1 MPSAA
6 LTRRQLLRGA
16 AAGIATVAAVPRAG
30 ATGHTA
36 AAAAPRAGAAGIG
49 TAATSP
55 AGATGVGATVFAPV
69 AGARATAQRD
79 APGPYADDVLP
90 AGVRSRFAA
99 DVNGLR
105 MHVLE
110 AGSKAGARAGVLL
123 LHGFPELAYSW
134 RRLMPALAAAGYHVI
149 APDLRGYGRT
159 DGAGVRYDDDLRPFR
174 MLNEVRDILSLVS
187 AFGYREV
194 HLAGHDFGSLVAS
207 WCAVARP
214 DVFRSVVLM
223 SAPFGGTATLP
234 FDTADAPAATSPT
247 VAAPD
252 IDAELASL
260 TPPRWHYRR
269 FYATRGA
276 NDDLWR
282 APQGVHDFLRAYY
295 HMKSADW
302 SGNRPVPLRA
312 WSAAELA
319 RLPRYYVLD
328 LGKGMAE
335 SVAEHMPSA
344 GEIAACEWLPD
355 DELRVYSAEYER
367 TGFQGGLQWYR
378 SVSSVSSIFGG
389 GINADLQVFA
399 GRTIDQP
406 SLFVAGVQDWGI
418 HQRPG
423 ALERME
429 TRACTDLRGLHL
441 LDGAGHWVQQE
452 KSAEVN
458 RLVLDFLD
466 SL

>member
-1 MPSAA
+1 MPAPP

-16 AAGIATVAAVPRAG
+16 AAGIATAAAG
-30 ATGHTA
+30 APT
-36 AAAAPRAGAAGIG
+36 RA
-49 TAATSP
+49 
-55 AGATGVGATVFAPV
+55 VGSVIT
-69 AGARATAQRD
+69 RQD
-79 APGPYADDVLP
+79 APESYPDAVLP
-90 AGVRSRFAA
+90 PGIRSRFVAN
-99 DVNGLR
+99 VNGLR

-110 AGSKAGARAGVLL
+110 AGSRAEDRAGVLL
-123 LHGFPELAYSW
+123 LHGFPELAFSW
-134 RRLMPALAAAGYHVI
+134 RRLMPDLAAAGYHVM

-159 DGAGVRYDDDLRPFR
+159 DGTGVGYDDDLHPFR
-174 MLNEVRDILSLVS
+174 MLNEVRDMLSLVS

-223 SAPFGGTATLP
+223 SAPFGGTAVLP
-234 FDTADAPAATSPT
+234 FDTVDSPAAPADAPAT
-247 VAAPD
+247 D
-252 IDAELASL
+252 INTDLAGL
-260 TPPRWHYRR
+260 DPPRWHYRR
-269 FYATRGA
+269 FYATREA
-276 NDDLWR
+276 NDEMWR

-295 HMKSADW
+295 HMKSGDW
-302 SGNRPVPLRA
+302 SGNRPEPLRE

-335 SVAEHMPSA
+335 TVAEHMPSA
-344 GEIAACEWLPD
+344 TEIAACEWLPD
-355 DELRVYSAEYER
+355 EELRVYSGEYRR

-378 SVSSVSSIFGG
+378 SVSSVSSLFGG

-399 GRTIDQP
+399 GRAIDQP
-406 SLFVAGVQDWGI
+406 SLFIAGARDWGI

-429 TRACTDLRGLHL
+429 TQACTDLRGLHL

-458 RLVLDFLD
+458 RLVLDFLR

>member
-1 MPSAA
+1 MPAPP
-6 LTRRQLLRGA
+6 LTRRQLLEGV
-16 AAGIATVAAVPRAG
+16 AAGIAT
-30 ATGHTA
+30 
-36 AAAAPRAGAAGIG
+36 AAAAPGAEAAGIA
-49 TAATSP
+49 TAATT
-55 AGATGVGATVFAPV
+55 ALRTTAAAPE
-69 AGARATAQRD
+69 TAQPDNEIR
-79 APGPYADDVLP
+79 PYADDVLP
-90 AGVRSRFAA
+90 AGVRSRFVAN
-99 DVNGLR
+99 VNGHR

-110 AGSKAGARAGVLL
+110 AGSRSGARAGVLL

-134 RRLMPALAAAGYHVI
+134 RRLMPALAEAGYHVM

-159 DGAGVRYDDDLRPFR
+159 DRAGVRYDDDLRPFR
-174 MLNEVRDILSLVS
+174 MLNEVRDMLSLVA

-234 FDTADAPAATSPT
+234 FDTADSAATPAD
-247 VAAPD
+247 VAATD
-252 IDAELASL
+252 IDADLAGL

-269 FYATRGA
+269 FYATREA

-302 SGNRPVPLRA
+302 SGNRPEPLRE
-312 WSAAELA
+312 WSATELA

-344 GEIAACEWLPD
+344 AEIAACEWLPD
-355 DELRVYSAEYER
+355 DELRVYSAEYRR

-378 SVSSVSSIFGG
+378 SVASVSSIFGG

-406 SLFVAGVQDWGI
+406 SLFIAGAQDWGI

-423 ALERME
+423 AIERME
-429 TRACTDLRGLHL
+429 TQACTDLRGLHL

-458 RLVLDFLD
+458 RLVLDFLR

>member
-1 MPSAA
+1 MRHLPI
-6 LTRRQLLRGA
+6 TRRQLLQGA
-16 AAGIATVAAVPRAG
+16 AAGIAT
-30 ATGHTA
+30 
-36 AAAAPRAGAAGIG
+36 AAAAPGAEATGIA
-49 TAATSP
+49 TAAT
-55 AGATGVGATVFAPV
+55 TAPRTT
-69 AGARATAQRD
+69 AAAPETAQPD
-79 APGPYADDVLP
+79 NEIGPYANDVLP
-90 AGVRSRFAA
+90 PGVRSRFVA

-110 AGSKAGARAGVLL
+110 AGSKAEARAGVLL

-134 RRLMPALAAAGYHVI
+134 RRLMPALAEAGYHVM

-159 DGAGVRYDDDLRPFR
+159 DGAGVGYDDDLRPFR
-174 MLNEVRDILSLVS
+174 MLNEIHDMLSLVS
-187 AFGYREV
+187 AFGYRRV

-214 DVFRSVVLM
+214 DVFQSVVLM

-234 FDTADAPAATSPT
+234 FDTADAGAASEPAS
-247 VAAPD
+247 APD
-252 IDAELASL
+252 MDAGLASL
-260 TPPRWHYRR
+260 DPPRWHYRR
-269 FYATRGA
+269 FYATREA

-302 SGNRPVPLRA
+302 SGNRPEPLRE
-312 WSAAELA
+312 WSATELA

-344 GEIAACEWLPD
+344 AEIAACEWLPD
-355 DELRVYSAEYER
+355 DELRVYSAEYRR

-378 SVSSVSSIFGG
+378 SVASVSSIFGG

-406 SLFVAGVQDWGI
+406 SMFIAGARDWGI

-423 ALERME
+423 AIERME
-429 TRACTDLRGLHL
+429 TQACTDLRGLHL

-452 KSAEVN
+452 ESAEVN
-458 RLVLDFLD
+458 RLVLEFLR

>member
-1 MPSAA
+1 MSYPS
-6 LTRRQLLRGA
+6 LTRRQILRG
-16 AAGIATVAAVPRAG
+16 AAGIATAAVAPRTE
-30 ATGHTA
+30 ATGFA
-36 AAAAPRAGAAGIG
+36 AATTSTGANPYTRAM
-49 TAATSP
+49 
-55 AGATGVGATVFAPV
+55 
-69 AGARATAQRD
+69 AQ
-79 APGPYADDVLP
+79 PGDDLRPYDDGVLP
-90 AGVRSRFAA
+90 AGVRSRFVA

-110 AGSKAGARAGVLL
+110 AGARAAARAGVLL

-134 RRLMPALAAAGYHVI
+134 RRLMPALAEEGYHVI

-159 DGAGVRYDDDLRPFR
+159 DGAGVGYDDDLRPFR
-174 MLNEVRDILSLVS
+174 MLNEIRDMLSLVA

-223 SAPFGGTATLP
+223 SAPFGGTAALP
-234 FDTADAPAATSPT
+234 FDTADAASAAGPAG
-247 VAAPD
+247 AAAAD
-252 IDAELASL
+252 IDAGLASL
-260 TPPRWHYRR
+260 DPPRHHYRR

-295 HMKSADW
+295 HMKSGDW
-302 SGNRPVPLRA
+302 DGNRPETLRE

-335 SVAEHMPSA
+335 TVAEHMPSPA
-344 GEIAACEWLPD
+344 EIAACEWLPD

-378 SVSSVSSIFGG
+378 SVQSVSSIFGG

-406 SLFVAGVQDWGI
+406 SMFIAGARDWGI

-423 ALERME
+423 ALERMNGE
-429 TRACTDLRGLHL
+429 ACTDMRGLHL

-452 KSAEVN
+452 RPAEVN
-458 RLVLDFLD
+458 RLVLEFLD

>member
-1 MPSAA
+1 MRYLP
-6 LTRRQLLRGA
+6 LTRRQVLRGA
-16 AAGIATVAAVPRAG
+16 AAGIA
-30 ATGHTA
+30 
-36 AAAAPRAGAAGIG
+36 AAAAP
-49 TAATSP
+49 
-55 AGATGVGATVFAPV
+55 
-69 AGARATAQRD
+69 GARAVAEAARQRD
-79 APGPYADDVLP
+79 NIGPYADDVLP
-90 AGVRSRFAA
+90 PGVRSRFVAN
-99 DVNGLR
+99 VNGIR

-110 AGSKAGARAGVLL
+110 AGSRAGARGGVLL

-134 RRLMPALAAAGYHVI
+134 RRLMPALAEAGYHVM

-159 DGAGVRYDDDLRPFR
+159 DGAGIGYDDDLHPFR
-174 MLNEVRDILSLVS
+174 MLNEVRDMLALVA
-187 AFGYREV
+187 AFGYRQV
-194 HLAGHDFGSLVAS
+194 HLTGHDFGSLVAS

-214 DVFRSVVLM
+214 DVFRSAVLM
-223 SAPFGGTATLP
+223 SAPFGGTAALP
-234 FDTADAPAATSPT
+234 FDTADAPAAPAGAP
-247 VAAPD
+247 AAD
-252 IDAELASL
+252 NIDADLASL
-260 TPPRWHYRR
+260 TRPRWHYRR

-276 NDDLWR
+276 NDALWR

-295 HMKSADW
+295 HMKSGDW
-302 SGNRPVPLRA
+302 SGNRPEPLRE

-335 SVAEHMPSA
+335 TVAEHMPSA
-344 GEIAACEWLPD
+344 AEIAACAWLAD
-355 DELRVYSAEYER
+355 DELRVYSGEYRR

-378 SVSSVSSIFGG
+378 SVASASSIFGG

-406 SLFVAGVQDWGI
+406 SLFIAGARDWGI

-423 ALERME
+423 ALERMDGQ
-429 TRACTDLRGLHL
+429 ACTDLRGLHL

-452 KSAEVN
+452 RSAEVN
-458 RLVLDFLD
+458 RLVLGFLR

>member
-1 MPSAA
+1 MPSPP

-16 AAGIATVAAVPRAG
+16 AAGIATAAAG
-30 ATGHTA
+30 AQA
-36 AAAAPRAGAAGIG
+36 SA
-49 TAATSP
+49 
-55 AGATGVGATVFAPV
+55 V
-69 AGARATAQRD
+69 ASAITRQD
-79 APGPYADDVLP
+79 PPGPYPDAVLP
-90 AGVRSRFAA
+90 PGIRSRFVA
-99 DVNGLR
+99 DINGLR

-110 AGSKAGARAGVLL
+110 AGARAEARAGVLL

-134 RRLMPALAAAGYHVI
+134 RRLMPELAAAGYHVL

-159 DGAGVRYDDDLRPFR
+159 DGTDVRYDDELRPFR
-174 MLNEVRDILSLVS
+174 MLNEVRDMLSLVS

-223 SAPFGGTATLP
+223 SAPFGGTAMLP
-234 FDTADAPAATSPT
+234 FDTADAPAAS
-247 VAAPD
+247 VDAAPTD
-252 IDAELASL
+252 IDTDLASL
-260 TPPRWHYRR
+260 DPPRWHYRR
-269 FYATRGA
+269 FYATREA
-276 NDDLWR
+276 NNEMWQT
-282 APQGVHDFLRAYY
+282 PQGVHDFLRAYY
-295 HMKSADW
+295 HMKSGDW
-302 SGNRPVPLRA
+302 SGNRPEPLRE

-335 SVAEHMPSA
+335 TVAEHMPSA
-344 GEIAACEWLPD
+344 AEIAACEWLPD
-355 DELRVYSAEYER
+355 DALRVYSGEYQR
-367 TGFQGGLQWYR
+367 NGFQGGLQWYR
-378 SVSSVSSIFGG
+378 SVASVSSLFGG

-399 GRTIDQP
+399 GRAIDQP
-406 SLFVAGVQDWGI
+406 SMFIAGARDWGI

-429 TRACTDLRGLHL
+429 TQACTDLRGLHL
-441 LDGAGHWVQQE
+441 LDDAGHWVQQE
-452 KSAEVN
+452 KSAEVS
-458 RLVLDFLD
+458 RLVLDFLR

>member
-1 MPSAA
+1 MLSM
-6 LTRRQLLRGA
+6 T
-16 AAGIATVAAVPRAG
+16 
-30 ATGHTA
+30 
-36 AAAAPRAGAAGIG
+36 
-49 TAATSP
+49 
-55 AGATGVGATVFAPV
+55 
-69 AGARATAQRD
+69 QRD
-79 APGPYADDVLP
+79 DPIGPYAGGVLP
-90 AGVRSRFAA
+90 AGIRSRFVA

-110 AGSKAGARAGVLL
+110 AGSKARARAGVLL

-134 RRLMPALAAAGYHVI
+134 RRLMPALAAAGYHVM

-159 DGAGVRYDDDLRPFR
+159 DGTAVGYDDDLRPFR
-174 MLNEVRDILSLVS
+174 MLNEIRDMLSLVS

-214 DVFRSVVLM
+214 EVFRSVVLM

-234 FDTADAPAATSPT
+234 FDTADAAPDSASPGT
-247 VAAPD
+247 PTD

-260 TPPRWHYRR
+260 APPRHHYRR

-295 HMKSADW
+295 HMKSGDW
-302 SGNRPVPLRA
+302 SGNRPAPLRE

-335 SVAEHMPSA
+335 TVAEQMPSA
-344 GEIAACEWLPD
+344 GEIEACEWLPD

-378 SVSSVSSIFGG
+378 SVQSVSSIFGG

-406 SLFVAGVQDWGI
+406 SMFIAGARDWGI

-423 ALERME
+423 ALERMNGE
-429 TRACTDLRGLHL
+429 ACTDMRGLHL
-441 LDGAGHWVQQE
+441 LDAAGHWVQQE
-452 KSAEVN
+452 GSAEVN
-458 RLVLDFLD
+458 RLVLEFLD
-466 SL
+466 AM